1 MPTIDTENTKSI
13 RQKMSISVILGTAND
28 PILTLTDDDIISCEL
43 NLRSDLKP
51 IDPTLPESEIVITAY
66 WPEDLTDEALDI
78 KEDTVIT
85 YQAGYS
91 GDMSPVRTFYLSERI
106 EWEDNVLTIKGV
118 DAVHFLDYE
127 IRPIGF
133 GYTVGSWTGG
143 YIQTSSF
150 NTSNKQYF
158 YKLLRMMQILITGAG
173 VSLVNSPTLPPYD
186 TSRIGYGGT
195 ASVIE
200 RQNARELIA
209 NMMNLLH
216 QDYESGFF
224 TNYNSFWLSYVDA
237 GRPWL
242 DTAKPSSKWNIYEAD
257 CADIKRHL
265 DDRLVKIKAANK
277 VVRLAPITNH
287 TDGSGTRTTWGLAK
301 IGRAEIIK
309 SAGASLNYDV
319 LTSLDMYYM
328 SRETLPSGQSDYHL
342 ENYTAPQ
349 GNAKPDTV
357 NYNIGTYL
365 KDGKNGSGWQPW
377 SVRPTDG
384 PSGSSN
390 VPPFAS
396 VNVFTSYLRSRK
408 FVQTRNDETISVD
421 LIGDA
426 LYLDEVDQEY
436 TKSGD
441 GVEAETSKTKWTG
454 TVTAGNAAD
463 TETIN
468 ILPDYGFKS
477 LLNRS
482 NETGSF
488 TWKGDP
494 RMQPRDVFTFHYI
507 DGTTEL
513 RTIESINL
521 KHEGGGTVAQITYR
535 KGIV

>member
-1 MPTIDTENTKSI
+1 MPTINDENAKSI
-13 RQKMSISVILGTAND
+13 RQKMTISVILGTAND

-51 IDPTLPESEIVITAY
+51 IDPTLPESEIVVSAY
-66 WPEDLTDEALDI
+66 WPDDLTDEALDI

-127 IRPIGF
+127 TRPIGF
-133 GYTVGSWTGG
+133 NYSVGSWSGG
-143 YIQTSSF
+143 YIQTSGF
-150 NTSNKQYF
+150 NTSNKEYF
-158 YKLLRMMQILITGAG
+158 YWLYRMMRMFIGSAGIVIT
-173 VSLVNSPTLPPYD
+173 NKPTYPPS
-186 TSRIGYGGT
+186 TSGDIGYGST
-195 ASVIE
+195 ESVIE
-200 RQNARELIA
+200 RQNVRDLIA

-216 QDYESGFF
+216 QDYASGFF
-224 TNYNSFWLSYVDA
+224 THYNAFWLTYVDA

-265 DDRLVKIKAANK
+265 EDRLVKIKATNK
-277 VVRLAPITNH
+277 TIRLVPIAGH
-287 TDGSGTRTTWGLAK
+287 RDGAGTKTMWGLAK
-301 IGRAEIIK
+301 VGSAEIIK
-309 SAGASLNYDV
+309 SAGASLSYDV

-328 SRETLPSGQSDYHL
+328 SRETLPSGETDYHM
-342 ENYTAPQ
+342 ETYTAPQ
-349 GNAKPDTV
+349 GKAKPDYAGV
-357 NYNIGTYL
+357 VGVYL

-408 FVQTRNDETISVD
+408 FVQTTNDETIRVD
-421 LIGDA
+421 IIGDA